1 MSKIKI
7 VIVFLLFLL
16 TSSLISILV
25 TSRTIE
31 NQSSSQIKR
40 ATFIVGNK
48 ESSIINIMGT
58 SSYLKYTIA
67 IEVNE
72 DLYKKT
78 EEKAFTEKDV
88 LVQEVVSQTLRVQ
101 KFADLSVDKQHDLK
115 MKIKTNINK
124 ALNQEVVFEVYI
136 IYFVIYW

>member
-78 EEKAFTEKDV
+78 EEKAFTEKMFWFK
-88 LVQEVVSQTLRVQ
+88 R
-101 KFADLSVDKQHDLK
+101 
-115 MKIKTNINK
+115 
-124 ALNQEVVFEVYI
+124 
-136 IYFVIYW
+136 